1 MLNVFFYLVF
11 KNLSVYVLAVSLS
24 LLVYA
29 VLLRKHIYSIFDPFL
44 LAMIFSALGCSA
56 VFFMFFNDLIK
67 GYYFYSY
74 VSTQIAFL
82 VGVTIVKPINLKNL
96 DKLSAISTYKDSSFN
111 ETLIT
116 VIYYVASISYLVAQ
130 IYSYSLV
137 GIPLLK
143 ESRLGLYSGGTGIV
157 KRFLDVCG
165 PVTIFILVHRYLT
178 LNSNKRFFCS
188 WLYDFG
194 LLLFISVS
202 LILGGSRSA
211 ILSIVYVI
219 FFYFFFSYRLGS
231 GRYFYNRLRKISLVL
246 VVVGFIVAVFV
257 TMIQGHEKTVSSGLM
272 RIVYRFI
279 IAGDIFIYAYQ
290 GNMLQ
295 RIQEHSGIL
304 AIFTDFLGLFRIVPR
319 EALPKALGL
328 QIYQA
333 AYNVNTILGPNPR
346 HNVFGLFYFGFLGAI
361 LYSFTIGF
369 LVSFVRNKFY
379 FLVPKNLI
387 GGILYMFFASS
398 VILFEAD
405 IVVGLSTLNS
415 FVLIFLALLL
425 VSYTIAGAVTSPVGK
440 KNAKI
445 NLCYN
450 PVL

>member
-1 MLNVFFYLVF
+1 MLNNLFFAVFNNIPLYILTV
-11 KNLSVYVLAVSLS
+11 LISMVVYG
-24 LLVYA
+24 
-29 VLLRKHIYSIFDPFL
+29 VLLRKQIYSLFDPFL
-44 LAMIFSALGCSA
+44 LSMISSAFGCSS
-56 VFFMFFNDLIK
+56 VFFMYFNSMINE
-67 GYYFYSY
+67 YYFHSY
-74 VSTQIAFL
+74 ILTQIAFL
-82 VGVTIVKPINLKNL
+82 VGVTIVKPINLKKL
-96 DKLSAISTYKDSSFN
+96 DKLIAINTSKEPLFN

-116 VIYYVASISYLVAQ
+116 VIYYLASISYLVAQ
-130 IYSYSLV
+130 IYSYKLV

-202 LILGGSRSA
+202 LILGGSKSA
-211 ILSIVYVI
+211 ILSIVYVM
-219 FFYFFFSYRLGS
+219 FFYFFFSYRLGT
-231 GRYFYNRLRKISLVL
+231 GRYFYNRLRKIILVL
-246 VVVGFIVAVFV
+246 VVVAFVVAVLV
-257 TMIQGHEKTVSSGLM
+257 AMIQGHEKAVSSGLM

-279 IAGDIFIYAYQ
+279 IAGDIFIYAYH
-290 GNMLQ
+290 GNILQ
-295 RIQEHSGIL
+295 RIHEGNGIL

-319 EALPKALGL
+319 EVLPKALGL
-328 QIYQA
+328 QVYQA
-333 AYNVNTILGPNPR
+333 VYNVDAILGPNPR
-346 HNVFGLFYFGFLGAI
+346 HNVFSLFYFGFFGAI
-361 LYSFTIGF
+361 LYSFTIGL
-369 LVSFVRNKFY
+369 LVSFVRNKLY

-387 GGILYMFFASS
+387 GGILYMFFVNS

-405 IVVGLSTLNS
+405 IVLGLATLNS
-415 FVLIFLALLL
+415 FVLVFLPLLF
-425 VSYTIAGAVTSPVGK
+425 VSYTIVGAVVSPVGK